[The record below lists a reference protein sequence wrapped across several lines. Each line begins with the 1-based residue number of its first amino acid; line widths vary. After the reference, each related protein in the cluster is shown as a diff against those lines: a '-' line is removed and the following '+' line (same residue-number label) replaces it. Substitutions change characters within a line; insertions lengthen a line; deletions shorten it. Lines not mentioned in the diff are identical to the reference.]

1 MNAQQRI
8 DMIYYYEDVLENA
21 LSERHIE
28 YAKEMIYR
36 LRNDLSL
43 KYEEQ
48 KRPSASRPVY
58 CKETDS
64 VYSSLKEAAFDLEL
78 DRNLASLMVRGLRF
92 NKYGLSYVNKSSA
105 PAAKKIYWSNQQ
117 NIQPY

>member
-58 CKETDS
+58 C
-64 VYSSLKEAAFDLEL
+64 
-78 DRNLASLMVRGLRF
+78 
-92 NKYGLSYVNKSSA
+92 
-105 PAAKKIYWSNQQ
+105 
-117 NIQPY
+117 